1 MTNKLLPQTIQ
12 IYLPDGS
19 PRSVKIAE
27 ITSRTVQVISFP
39 RSKID
44 FINSREELSNVG
56 IYFLVGSD
64 EETSKSIVYIGEAED
79 CKTRIKQHN
88 KSKDFWTKGLVVV
101 SKTKF
106 FTKSH
111 IKYLEW
117 LSYDHAH
124 KADRFIIEN
133 TTIPSKPF
141 IPEHIESDLYDNFE
155 TIKILVS
162 SLGFAIFDELEIK
175 DKQDIILCN
184 GKKADATGTYN
195 EDGIVVFKDSKCN
208 LDETKTIGSWL
219 SNKRQ
224 SLIGEGV
231 LNKESQTLRFT
242 QDYIFNSPST
252 AAGVILGRRANG
264 WIEWKYSDGRTL
276 DQVHRV

>member
-1 MTNKLLPQTIQ
+1 MNKIRPQTIQ
-12 IYLPDGS
+12 IYLPDGN
-19 PRSVKIAE
+19 PRSVRIAE

-44 FINSREELSNVG
+44 FITTREELCNVG

-64 EETSKSIVYIGEAED
+64 EEASKPIVYIGEAED

-101 SKTKF
+101 SKTQF

-124 KADRFIIEN
+124 KADRYIIEN
-133 TTIPSKPF
+133 ATIPSKPF
-141 IPEHIESDLYDNFE
+141 IPEHIESDLHDNFE

-175 DKQDIILCN
+175 NKQDLILCK

-195 EDGIVVFKDSKCN
+195 EDGIVVFKNSKCN

-219 SNKRQ
+219 SNKRKT
-224 SLIGEGV
+224 LIDQGL
-231 LNKESQTLRFT
+231 LNMENDTLVFT
-242 QDYIFNSPST
+242 RDYVFNSPST
-252 AAGVILGRRANG
+252 AAAVVLGRRANG
-264 WIEWKYSDGRTL
+264 WIEWKYEDGRTL
-276 DQVHRV
+276 DEVHRS

>member
-1 MTNKLLPQTIQ
+1 MNKIRPQTIQ
-12 IYLPDGS
+12 IYLPDGN
-19 PRSVKIAE
+19 PRSVRIAE

-44 FINSREELSNVG
+44 FITTREELCNVG

-64 EETSKSIVYIGEAED
+64 EEASKPIVYIGEAED

-101 SKTKF
+101 SKTQF

-124 KADRFIIEN
+124 KADRYIIEN

-141 IPEHIESDLYDNFE
+141 IPEHIESDLHDNFE

-175 DKQDIILCN
+175 NKQDLILCK

-195 EDGIVVFKDSKCN
+195 EDGIVVFKNSKCN

-219 SNKRQ
+219 SNKRKT
-224 SLIGEGV
+224 LIDQGL
-231 LNKESQTLRFT
+231 LNMENDTLVFT
-242 QDYIFNSPST
+242 RDYVFNSPST
-252 AAGVILGRRANG
+252 AAAVVLGRRANG
-264 WIEWKYSDGRTL
+264 WIEWKYEDGRTL
-276 DQVHRV
+276 DEVHRS